1 MATPSQEGQNPAY
14 KPAHRHHPAQQVS
27 YSLRPRGVWVLH
39 LANQGEQS
47 TMGLGTSIFVIAVG
61 ALMTFAVNV
70 DNSNGF
76 NINNAGVILM
86 IVGAVGLIASVIIWG
101 PRTRRTVVE
110 DNAGH
115 RVVRRDEF

>member
-1 MATPSQEGQNPAY
+1 MGAA
-14 KPAHRHHPAQQVS
+14 
-27 YSLRPRGVWVLH
+27 
-39 LANQGEQS
+39 LANEGEQS
-47 TMGLGTSIFVIAVG
+47 IMGLGTSIFVIAVG
-61 ALMTFAVNV
+61 ALMTFAVNA